1 MAAAVLNGSIN
12 VGDVNQDGLLDTDE
26 VWEFTASHV
35 AATGAYTSAS
45 SVSATDS
52 GLGLSVGDAAMSSYF
67 GVASNVALEAS
78 STGYGFDDQG
88 RTLVASGDLIETSY
102 LVSNTG
108 NDPLSGVQ
116 VLSNSVV
123 AAAVLNGS
131 TNVGDVNQDGLLD
144 TDEVWEFTA
153 SHVAATGTY
162 TSVSSVSATDS
173 GLGLSVGDVA
183 SSTYFGVA
191 PNVALEAYLLDEDG
205 NPLEDLVVSVGEE
218 VHFLYRV
225 INTGN
230 IHLDALELA
239 GASSVLDGP
248 CNVGDLDCD
257 GLLDTDE
264 VWKYES
270 RGTAILGEQSNAVVV
285 TASAET
291 SSQIVQSTVESTYI
305 GEYRDLVVTHSGDSG
320 VGSLRYVIEDALS
333 RPHGGNITFAIPETD
348 PSFADASSSFVIQ
361 PLSPLPTLDGPSG
374 IWIDGLQGGQDFDAG
389 VFAPQIIIDGSLA
402 GEASGLELFSDN
414 NGVRGIGIQNFQG
427 AGIHINGSGNTV
439 ARNYIGV
446 DAQGDD
452 AGNRDDGIWIEA
464 GSNNM
469 VGALEEDPQ
478 NVIAYNGGNGI
489 SVTAGTGNVIA
500 ANEFF
505 DNFAMSIDLG
515 NDGLTSNDVA
525 VGLVDADVGA
535 NDRLNTPVI
544 TRIEVVGN
552 LVEVDYS
559 VPTNADALQ
568 EPLRIEFFLA
578 DESRREGEVFL
589 GTDEYTHEDFLQGGK
604 TLQVELE
611 DLPSRV
617 IPVVATATSFEGN
630 TSEFSAPRGVSFV
643 GRTVESQ
650 VLEIADDVTGGI
662 QNALEQWI
670 ADPSDVPIWDLAPP
684 TEEIVFDDPVI
695 DAIFI
700 GRGAVAGDASDH
712 AIDLGNSDDPLI
724 AVGFGQS
731 VDNVTMAVNN
741 YCTEQ
746 FVAMCDS
753 LELVVGQMVACIW
766 FDPINF
772 SVSIGGNEVSY
783 DYDTNP
789 SAIVGSI
796 PGASLVVTPSSQST
810 PGGVQA
816 IMFAGD
822 SSNINIQMST
832 TNSGA
837 LMRGGV
843 NVYTVGSG
851 SGGPTI
857 QPTIR
862 SAFQGYLPSDTIA
875 MSFDPSQPSFAS
887 SGMSGAIGQAFMNSR
902 GASSDSQVSGRSG
915 GGGGGGGGGGVM
927 PLSIGGDFARPG
939 LFAIAALD
947 PAGLINSNL
956 DISGSIAGEDQE
968 GEVNALGNELD
979 QLEDDDI
986 TARDDE
992 EESVPA
998 EEEDNL
1004 DTDEFDGEGEVLPE
1018 DEEELDEA
1026 ISVIFDL
1033 IGESLASDSGH
1044 IDVIE
1049 ILESDSRSSDH
1060 NQIPDVPVHDQ
1071 VWKTSDFSVISI
1083 DEARAMT
1090 VARAE
1095 PVGEGKVLT
1104 V

>member
-1 MAAAVLNGSIN
+1 
-12 VGDVNQDGLLDTDE
+12 
-26 VWEFTASHV
+26 HV
-35 AATGAYTSAS
+35 AATGTYTSAS

-52 GLGLSVGDAAMSSYF
+52 GLGLSVGDVASSTYF
-67 GVASNVALEAS
+67 GVAPNVALEAS

-131 TNVGDVNQDGLLD
+131 TNVGDVNQDGFLD

-153 SHVAATGTY
+153 SHVAATGAY
-162 TSVSSVSATDS
+162 TSVSSVAATDS
-173 GLGLSVGDVA
+173 GLGLSVADGVSA
-183 SSTYFGVA
+183 TYFGVA

-205 NPLEDLVVSVGEE
+205 NPLEDPVVTVGEE

-230 IHLDALELA
+230 IHLNALELA
-239 GASSVLDGP
+239 GASSVLDGS

-270 RGTAILGEQSNAVVV
+270 LGTASPGEQSNTVVV

-291 SSQIVQSTVESTYI
+291 SSQIVQSTVEGTYI
-305 GEYRDLVVTHSGDSG
+305 GEYRDLVVTHTGDFG

-333 RPHGGNITFAIPETD
+333 RPNGGNITFAIPETD
-348 PSFADASSSFVIQ
+348 PSFVDAASSFVIQ
-361 PLSPLPTLDGPSG
+361 PLSPLPTLDGPVG

-389 VFAPQIIIDGSLA
+389 VSAPQIVIDGSLA
-402 GEASGLELFSDN
+402 GEANGLELFSDN
-414 NGVRGIGIQNFQG
+414 NGIVGIGIQNFQG
-427 AGIHINGSGNTV
+427 AGIHINGSGNIV

-469 VGALEEDPQ
+469 VGGFEEDPQ
-478 NVIAYNGGNGI
+478 NVIAYNGGNGV
-489 SVTAGTGNVIA
+489 SVTAGTGNTIA

-505 DNFAMSIDLG
+505 HNFAMSIDLG
-515 NDGLTSNDVA
+515 NDGLTSNDVVA
-525 VGLVDADVGA
+525 GLVDADVGA

-544 TRIEVVGN
+544 TRIEVIGN

-611 DLPSRV
+611 DLPSQV

-643 GRTVESQ
+643 GRTVESR

-662 QNALEQWI
+662 QNALEQWLA
-670 ADPSDVPIWDLAPP
+670 ADPSDVPISDIAPP
-684 TEEIVFDDPVI
+684 TEEILFDDPTI
-695 DAIFI
+695 DEIFI
-700 GRGAVAGDASDH
+700 GRGVVAGDDSDH
-712 AIDLGNSDDPLI
+712 AIDLGNADDPLVT
-724 AVGFGQS
+724 VGFGQS

-746 FVAMCDS
+746 VVAMCDT

-796 PGASLVVTPSSQST
+796 PGASLVVTPAGQST
-810 PGGVQA
+810 PGGVQT
-816 IMFAGD
+816 IMFVGD
-822 SSNINIQMST
+822 ASNINIQMST

-857 QPTIR
+857 QPMIR

-887 SGMSGAIGQAFMNSR
+887 SGMSGAMAQAVM
-902 GASSDSQVSGRSG
+902 DS
-915 GGGGGGGGGGVM
+915 
-927 PLSIGGDFARPG
+927 
-939 LFAIAALD
+939 
-947 PAGLINSNL
+947 
-956 DISGSIAGEDQE
+956 
-968 GEVNALGNELD
+968 
-979 QLEDDDI
+979 
-986 TARDDE
+986 
-992 EESVPA
+992 
-998 EEEDNL
+998 
-1004 DTDEFDGEGEVLPE
+1004 
-1018 DEEELDEA
+1018 
-1026 ISVIFDL
+1026 
-1033 IGESLASDSGH
+1033 
-1044 IDVIE
+1044 
-1049 ILESDSRSSDH
+1049 
-1060 NQIPDVPVHDQ
+1060 
-1071 VWKTSDFSVISI
+1071 
-1083 DEARAMT
+1083 
-1090 VARAE
+1090 
-1095 PVGEGKVLT
+1095 
-1104 V
+1104 